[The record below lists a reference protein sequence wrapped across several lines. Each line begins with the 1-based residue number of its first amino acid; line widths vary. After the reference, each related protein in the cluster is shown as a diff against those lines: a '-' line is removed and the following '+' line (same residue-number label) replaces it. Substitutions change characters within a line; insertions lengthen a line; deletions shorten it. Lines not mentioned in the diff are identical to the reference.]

1 MYVWKKLN
9 ELSEKDRAFLWS
21 YGLLEVDDY
30 FELVLS
36 WGDEISYPL
45 G

>member
-1 MYVWKKLN
+1 MNLVKKI
-9 ELSEKDRAFLWS
+9 ELLWS

-36 WGDEISYPL
+36 WGELSARQN
-45 G
+45 